1 MIVLLKDNE
10 LTENT
15 LLGGNIDVDR
25 LRQCI
30 IDAQIT
36 RLEELLGED
45 LYDKICT
52 DYEAETL
59 EDDYLILYENYIKP
73 FLIRQGALEFLKIG
87 AFTIGNNGIALPTPA
102 NTTAIDNKMLS
113 NLISEMRSKADM
125 FADRMYKWLCKNRL
139 PEWNYKSDQIVN
151 PVSPSFGSWFL
162 KNEYVD
168 EDLYVRNILNNKK

>member
-10 LTENT
+10 ITEST

-45 LYDKICT
+45 LYDKICNEF
-52 DYEAETL
+52 DAETL
-59 EDDYLILYENYIKP
+59 EGDYLILYENYIKP

-102 NTTAIDNKMLS
+102 NTTAIDSKMLS
-113 NLISEMRSKADM
+113 NLVSEMRAKADM

-139 PEWNYKSDQIVN
+139 PEWVCSSDNIVN
-151 PVSPSFGSWFL
+151 PNRPSFGSWFL
-162 KNEYVD
+162 TNDFID
-168 EDLYVRNILNNKK
+168 EDIYVRNILNNK

>member
-10 LTENT
+10 ITEST

-45 LYDKICT
+45 LYDKICNEY
-52 DYEAETL
+52 DAETL
-59 EDDYLILYENYIKP
+59 EGDYLILYENYIKP

-102 NTTAIDNKMLS
+102 NTTPIDSKMLS
-113 NLISEMRSKADM
+113 NLVSEMRAKADM

-139 PEWNYKSDQIVN
+139 PEWVCSSDNIVN
-151 PVSPSFGSWFL
+151 PNRPSFGSWL
-162 KNEYVD
+162 LTNEFID
-168 EDLYVRNILNNKK
+168 EDIYVRNILNNKL

>member
-10 LTENT
+10 ITEST

-45 LYDKICT
+45 LYDKICNEF
-52 DYEAETL
+52 DAETL
-59 EDDYLILYENYIKP
+59 EGDYLILYENYIKP

-102 NTTAIDNKMLS
+102 NTTAIDSKMLS
-113 NLISEMRSKADM
+113 NLVSEMRAKADM

-139 PEWNYKSDQIVN
+139 PEWVCSSDNIVN
-151 PVSPSFGSWFL
+151 TNRPSFGSWFL
-162 KNEYVD
+162 TNEFID
-168 EDLYVRNILNNKK
+168 EDIYVRNILNNKL